1 ILELQGK
8 KLLGNIPL
16 SIGNLKILIQLD
28 LSDNFLEGNIQTSLG
43 KCERFVQ
50 IELSNNHLSGTIPPE
65 LIGLSSLL
73 IALDLSRNHFS
84 GSLPTEVGN
93 LKNLGILNVSKN
105 LLAGEIPR
113 SLGSCVRLEQLDMQG
128 NLFHGHIPSSL
139 SSLRGLVAL
148 DLSQNNL
155 LGEIPEF
162 LAGFRLLQILNL
174 SYNDLEGV
182 VPIKG
187 LCGVIPELQ
196 QPKCTK
202 NNSSNQKISKGL
214 KVIIISTVSFFFKI
228 VHGASKSFIAECKA
242 LRNVRHKNLVR
253 VLTSCSSID
262 FQDYL
267 HHDCQE
273 PILHCDL
280 KPSNVLL
287 DNDLTAYVGDFGLA
301 IFCQGVSNLNQSN
314 CI

>member
-1 ILELQGK
+1 MAGSIPDSLCCLK
-8 KLLGNIPL
+8 NLLKLGLGANNL
-16 SIGNLKILIQLD
+16 SD

-139 SSLRGLVAL
+139 SSLRGLIAL

-155 LGEIPEF
+155 SGEIPEF

-187 LCGVIPELQ
+187 VFKNSSATSVIRDNKLCGGIPELQ

-214 KVIIISTVSFFFKI
+214 KVIIISTVSFFFRI
-228 VHGASKSFIAECKA
+228 VHGVIF
-242 LRNVRHKNLVR
+242 H
-253 VLTSCSSID
+253 
-262 FQDYL
+262 F
-267 HHDCQE
+267 
-273 PILHCDL
+273 P
-280 KPSNVLL
+280 
-287 DNDLTAYVGDFGLA
+287 LA
-301 IFCQGVSNLNQSN
+301 QTKEMTK
-314 CI
+314 